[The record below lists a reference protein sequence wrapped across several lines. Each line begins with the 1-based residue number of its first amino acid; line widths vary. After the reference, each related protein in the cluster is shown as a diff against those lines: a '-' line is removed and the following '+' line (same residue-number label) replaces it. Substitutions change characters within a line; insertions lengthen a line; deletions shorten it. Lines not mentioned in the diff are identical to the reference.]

1 MHNENLSSMDLEII
15 HQLIESYPVTN
26 VEAYDLYMLAHK
38 NHTLVRASLDVAR
51 HMGSNCFTGAKY
63 TLGHSLKREFLA
75 GLTQA
80 ADNLQEAGSEV
91 GPVFRRLG
99 IGVARFKELAELAE
113 DEMR

>member
-15 HQLIESYPVTN
+15 HQLIEDYPVTN

-63 TLGHSLKREFLA
+63 ALNHGLKREFLA

-80 ADNLQEAGSEV
+80 ADSLQEAGSEV
-91 GPVFRRLG
+91 GPVLPPFGHRR
-99 IGVARFKELAELAE
+99 RPF
-113 DEMR
+113 